1 MRDALT
7 SDRLHQ
13 GTGDFAEDTPQ
24 YYEPSSENRLASVV
38 GTAALAVSGAVLVG
52 YMLKQRSQRADTF
65 SDRQATGPWPLRR
78 TGEAHESRPV
88 TIETAITIDKPR
100 QELYDFW
107 RRFENLPQF
116 MKHLDSV
123 TESGDGQS
131 HWVAKAPVGFK
142 VEWDAEII
150 EERSGQLISWQS
162 LPGSQVH
169 NAGSVFFEDDPA
181 GRGTIVR
188 VSFDAQ
194 PPGVIGRV
202 VGKALNPITE
212 QQVHEDLRRLKSL
225 MEAGEIPTT
234 DGQPRGKRHAINFH
248 HPL

>member
-7 SDRLHQ
+7 SDRFDQ

-52 YMLKQRSQRADTF
+52 YMLKQRSQRADAY
-65 SDRQATGPWPLRR
+65 SDRQPSGPWPLRR
-78 TGEAHESRPV
+78 TGEASESLPV

-116 MKHLDSV
+116 MKHLESV
-123 TESGDGQS
+123 TDVGDGQS

-162 LPGSQVH
+162 LPGAQVH
-169 NAGSVFFEDDPA
+169 NAGSVFFEDDPG

-202 VGKALNPITE
+202 VSKALNPVTQ
-212 QQVHEDLRRLKSL
+212 QQVREDLRRFKSL
-225 MEAGEIPTT
+225 MEVGEIPTT
-234 DGQPRGKRHAINFH
+234 DGQPRGKRHAIHFH
-248 HPL
+248 NPL